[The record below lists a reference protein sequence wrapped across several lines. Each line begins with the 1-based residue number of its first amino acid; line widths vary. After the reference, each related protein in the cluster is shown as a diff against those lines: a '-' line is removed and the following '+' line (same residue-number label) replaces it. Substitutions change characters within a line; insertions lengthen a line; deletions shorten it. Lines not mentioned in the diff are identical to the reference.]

1 MLFRSRAYA
10 FKDLL
15 GAEALADR
23 EDLANLV
30 VFHCQQAVEKMLK
43 AVLEKHSASIPKIHS
58 CRKLY
63 LLAKKHCLLLELD
76 EVELER
82 FDEVFLDVKYPS
94 SLGAL
99 ADEGF
104 PSKKIAQRFLE
115 SAQHIVHQIDN
126 ELNITRSNCC

>member
-1 MLFRSRAYA
+1 MLDELQFRAYA
-10 FKDLL
+10 LKDLL
-15 GAEALADR
+15 GAEALVDR

-43 AVLEKHSASIPKIHS
+43 AVLEKQLASIPKIHS

-63 LLAKKHCLLLELD
+63 LLAKEHRLSLALD
-76 EVELER
+76 EAELER

-104 PSKKIAQRFLE
+104 PSKKIAQRFLA
-115 SAQHIVHQIDN
+115 SAQLIVHQIDD
-126 ELNITRSNCC
+126 ELSKT